1 MNILGT
7 SSRADDHI
15 ASYSSK
21 GPTLFDHI
29 VKPDL
34 VAPGNRIIISLYTAA
49 LTLKTFIR
57 QRNSQF
63 FVSSERDQHRFPYLL
78 LAQWYEHG
86 NTDGEWRGGS
96 VVAKESDPH
105 S

>member
-1 MNILGT
+1 MNTLGT

-34 VAPGNRIIISLYTAA
+34 VAPGNRIISLYTAA
-49 LTLKTFIR
+49 LTLKTFIPATK
-57 QRNSQF
+57 F
-63 FVSSERDQHRFPYLL
+63 LIL
-78 LAQWYEHG
+78 CI
-86 NTDGEWRGGS
+86 
-96 VVAKESDPH
+96 K
-105 S
+105 